1 MEYVSLAK
9 TRLADLKVS
18 VWVKAQRHQYMI
30 AYFRFI
36 LHFSLKISVCFC
48 LQESVE
54 DMGLY
59 EHVSGA
65 GIASVQVTLAP
76 SGLFV
81 NDPC

>member
-1 MEYVSLAK
+1 MC
-9 TRLADLKVS
+9 
-18 VWVKAQRHQYMI
+18 
-30 AYFRFI
+30 FF
-36 LHFSLKISVCFC
+36 VCFFVYVRAC

-65 GIASVQVTLAP
+65 GITSVQVTVAP